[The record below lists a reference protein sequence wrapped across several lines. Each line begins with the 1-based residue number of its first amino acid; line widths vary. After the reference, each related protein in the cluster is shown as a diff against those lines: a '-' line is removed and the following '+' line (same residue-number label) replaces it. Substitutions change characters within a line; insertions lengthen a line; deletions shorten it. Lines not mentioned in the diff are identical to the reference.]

1 MFLQPPIILVVPGS
15 TVPNLVH
22 IDSGEDD
29 DYDNENYGDHTA
41 ICRHRLVAMS
51 NLRSPTSYVHIAHDQ
66 KNVKP
71 NKTIRNNPGK
81 KCRHC
86 LYTETH
92 MYTACRC
99 EGKYKNPE
107 ETRWRMPANYKKFGS
122 FPGCRFTI
130 CLKYI
135 HFPFCLSHVCTFSLY
150 GDEGILMC
158 KPHTWAC

>member
-71 NKTIRNNPGK
+71 NKTGTTRGRNVG
-81 KCRHC
+81 
-86 LYTETH
+86 
-92 MYTACRC
+92 TACTQRHTC
-99 EGKYKNPE
+99 TLPADVKANTKIRKRPGE
-107 ETRWRMPANYKKFGS
+107 ECRQTTKTLDLSLGVGS
-122 FPGCRFTI
+122 QF
-130 CLKYI
+130 
-135 HFPFCLSHVCTFSLY
+135 V
-150 GDEGILMC
+150 
-158 KPHTWAC
+158 